1 MFRRVAPAVLTLAV
15 TLIGVSFA
23 ACSNPPQ
30 KEREQAESAIAAA
43 RAAEAAD
50 YAATEF
56 NSAVSSLGEYEKAVS
71 SGDYRLALS
80 HAISA
85 RDSAYT
91 AAKLAAERKTAA
103 RNEAE
108 RLIVDFAGL
117 ILVAKSRV
125 SSLPPSAQGRTRAS
139 LKAAPKL
146 LQEAGSLLEKQDFK
160 GVVAKLQSQVQTLRK
175 DLTPPA
181 GRRGR

>member
-1 MFRRVAPAVLTLAV
+1 MFRRVAPWVLTLAV
-15 TLIGVSFA
+15 TLSGASFA
-23 ACSNPPQ
+23 GCSSPPQ

-43 RAAEAAD
+43 RTAEAAD
-50 YAATEF
+50 YAASDF
-56 NSAVSSLGEYEKAVS
+56 NSAVTSLGEYDKAVS
-71 SGDYRLALS
+71 NGDYRLALS

-108 RLIVDFAGL
+108 RLIVDFEGL
-117 ILVAKSRV
+117 LIVAKSRV
-125 SSLPPSAQGRTRAS
+125 ASLPPPAATRTRAIVNES
-139 LKAAPKL
+139 RKH
-146 LQEAGSLLEKQDFK
+146 LQEARSRLEKQDFK
-160 GVVAKLQSQVQTLRK
+160 GVVTLLQPKVQTLRK